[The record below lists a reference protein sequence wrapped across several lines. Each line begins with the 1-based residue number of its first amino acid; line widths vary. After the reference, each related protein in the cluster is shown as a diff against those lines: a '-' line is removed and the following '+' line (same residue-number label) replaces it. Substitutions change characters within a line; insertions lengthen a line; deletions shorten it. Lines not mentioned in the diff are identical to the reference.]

1 MESENVISATNLTKR
16 YNDLVAVDGIS
27 FSIRQKECFGFLGPN
42 GAGKTSTMKMI
53 SCISPV
59 TEGEL
64 WVDGK
69 DVHNNQRAIK
79 RVLGVVSQADSLDP
93 DLSVIQNLLSFGRF
107 FNLPRDTANHRAW
120 ESLELFQLKDRAH
133 DKPDELSGG
142 LRRRLLIARALI
154 HVPKILILDEPST
167 GLDPQARLFMWENLS
182 FLKSQGVTIL
192 LTTHYM
198 EEASY
203 LCDRLVVMDNG
214 RILVEGTPAELI
226 RTYAGEQVLEIR
238 VDMAGK
244 AELLDTLKNQ
254 MLEFDDAGDSVFIFS
269 NNGSPVP
276 EKIDLDGYRVIRR
289 PGNLEDVFLRITGR
303 GLRGE

>member
-27 FSIRQKECFGFLGPN
+27 FAIRQKECFGFLGPN

-59 TEGEL
+59 TEGDL

-69 DVHNNQRAIK
+69 DVHHNQRAIK

-107 FNLPRDTANHRAW
+107 FNLPRDTANRRAW
-120 ESLELFQLKDRAH
+120 EALEFFQLKERAH
-133 DKPDELSGG
+133 DTPDELSGG

-154 HVPKILILDEPST
+154 HVPKILILDEPTT
-167 GLDPQARLFMWENLS
+167 GLDPQARLLTWENLS

-203 LCDRLVVMDNG
+203 LCDRLVVMDTG
-214 RILVEGTPAELI
+214 KILVEGSPTELI
-226 RTYAGEQVLEIR
+226 RSYVGEQVMEIR
-238 VDMAGK
+238 VGMTEK
-244 AELLDTLKNQ
+244 AKLLDMLKNQ
-254 MLEFDDAGDSVFIFS
+254 MLEFDDTGESVLIFGK
-269 NNGSPVP
+269 NGVPVQ
-276 EKIDLDGYRVIRR
+276 EKLDLDR
-289 PGNLEDVFLRITGR
+289 
-303 GLRGE
+303 